1 VTSANDHL
9 IRGINLQNQGVI
21 QEARAAFEESLRLD
35 PANGPAHYSLGLL
48 ELNDGNVTAAL
59 EQTRRGIAA
68 APQFAALRYLQG
80 ALYQRTGDLEAALR
94 SFDEALVIDP
104 NYVEVLLN
112 SGALLRGSMFRHKD
126 ALERFN
132 RILQIDP
139 THAAALG
146 NCGIMLTEF
155 KQSEQAI
162 AMFEKLVQLHPEYDY
177 ALGLLLYERMH
188 ICDWR
193 EFESLTQRITDG
205 IRANKRV
212 CKTLAYM
219 AVSDSAEYHF
229 KAARIFASHYCP
241 PANEVMYK
249 GEAYG
254 HKRIHLAYV
263 SPDFREHPVGH
274 LMAGIYEQHDKSRFE
289 TIAISLSLDDQSRL
303 RARMVKAFDH
313 FIDARSMTARQI
325 AQLMRDMEV
334 DIAIDLG
341 GYTSDTRTEI
351 FSYRPAPVQVNYL
364 GYPGT
369 MGTSYYD
376 YILADRHIIPAEHQ
390 PFYSEKV
397 AYLPNA
403 YLPTDNSVQ
412 VAEHTPTRAECG
424 LPETG
429 FVFCSFSHD
438 YKISP
443 PVFDCWMRLLQQ
455 TPGSVLWLVSRGDV
469 TQSNLRREALARGIA
484 PERLVFAKRVPLVED
499 HLARYRQA
507 DLFLDTHPYNAHTT
521 AADALMVGLP
531 VVTYAGGSFP
541 SRVAGSLLQAIGV
554 PELNA
559 ADLAGYE
566 ALALALAQDPQRLTA
581 LRARILANQ
590 NTHPL
595 FDTPRFC
602 RDLEDTIAALR
613 VDTPGAQTPAQSSPL
628 SASGGAPQRKLHI
641 GGRGPSPGW
650 ELMNARPGEGVDHVG
665 NANDLSRFADNSLD
679 VIYSSH
685 VLEHLDYQDE
695 IANTLKDWLR
705 ALKPG
710 GLVQISVPDL
720 AVLARLLGDSRLDK
734 TQRFQVMR
742 MMFGGHTHEFDFH
755 QTGLT
760 EEFLTDFLQQA
771 GFVQIERVRPFG
783 LFPDNSDMP
792 YAGVLISLNM
802 QARKAAT

>member
-9 IRGINLQNQGVI
+9 IRGINLQNQGNFA
-21 QEARAAFEESLRLD
+21 EARQAFHTALRLAPD
-35 PANGPAHYSLGLL
+35 NGPAHYSLGLL
-48 ELNDGNVTAAL
+48 ELNAGNVTGAL
-59 EQTRRGIAA
+59 EQTQRGVTA
-68 APQFAALRYLQG
+68 APAFAALRYLQG
-80 ALYQRTGDLEAALR
+80 ALFQRTGDLEGALR
-94 SFDEALVIDP
+94 SFDAALAIDP
-104 NYVEVLLN
+104 NYIEVLLN
-112 SGALLRGSMFRHKD
+112 SGALLRGSMFRHKE

-155 KQSEQAI
+155 KHSEQAI
-162 AMFEKLVQLHPEYDY
+162 AMFEKLVQLHPNYDY
-177 ALGLLLYERMH
+177 GLGLLLYERMH

-193 EFESLTQRITDG
+193 DFAELSQRIIQG
-205 IRANKRV
+205 IRAGKRV
-212 CKTLAYM
+212 CKTLAFM
-219 AVSDSAEYHF
+219 AVSDSAEDHF
-229 KAARIFASHYCP
+229 KAARIFSEHYCP
-241 PANEVMYK
+241 PAQDVLHK

-254 HKRIHLAYV
+254 HAKIRLAYV

-274 LMAGIYEQHDKSRFE
+274 LMAGIYERHDKSRFE
-289 TIAISLSLDDQSRL
+289 TIAISLSVDDQSRL
-303 RARMVKAFDH
+303 RARMVNAFDH

-341 GYTSDTRTEI
+341 GFTSDTRTEI
-351 FSYRPAPVQVNYL
+351 FSYRPAPVQINYL

-369 MGTSYYD
+369 MGAPYYD
-376 YILADRHIIPAEHQ
+376 YILADRHIIPPEHQ
-390 PFYSEKV
+390 AFYSEKV
-397 AYLPNA
+397 AYLPHT

-412 VAEHTPTRAECG
+412 VSERTPTRAECG
-424 LPETG
+424 LPESG

-443 PVFDCWMRLLQQ
+443 PVFDCWMRLLLQ
-455 TPGSVLWLVSRGDV
+455 TPGSVLWLVSRGDP
-469 TQSNLRREALARGIA
+469 TQANLRREAQARGVA
-484 PERLVFAKRVPLVED
+484 PERLVFASRVPLVED

-531 VVTYAGGSFP
+531 VVTFTGSSFP
-541 SRVAGSLLQAIGV
+541 SRVAGSLLQAIGMD
-554 PELNA
+554 ELV
-559 ADLAGYE
+559 ADSLAGYE
-566 ALALALAQDPQRLTA
+566 ALALALAQDPQRLAA
-581 LRARILANQ
+581 LRARILANAK
-590 NTHPL
+590 THPL
-595 FDTPRFC
+595 FDTPQFC
-602 RDLEDTIAALR
+602 RDLEDTVAALR
-613 VDTPGAQTPAQSSPL
+613 ADAPGTQAAPLPAAATPATPL
-628 SASGGAPQRKLHI
+628 RKLHI
-641 GGRGPSPGW
+641 GGRGPAPGW
-650 ELMNARPGEGVDHVG
+650 ELMNARDGTGVDHVG

-695 IANTLKDWLR
+695 IARTLKDWLR

-720 AVLARLLGDSRLDK
+720 AVLARLLGDNRLDK
-734 TQRFQVMR
+734 AQRFHVMR
-742 MMFGGHTHEFDFH
+742 MIFGGHTHSYDYH

-760 EEFLTDFLQQA
+760 EEFLSDFLQQA

-783 LFPDNSDMP
+783 LFADNADMH
-792 YAGVLISLNM
+792 YAGLPISLNM
-802 QARKAAT
+802 QARKAVP

>member
-9 IRGINLQNQGVI
+9 IRGINLQNQGMVT
-21 QEARAAFEESLRLD
+21 EARQAFELSLRLA
-35 PANGPAHYSLGLL
+35 PSNGPAHYSLGLL
-48 ELNDGNVTAAL
+48 ELNDGNLTGAL
-59 EQTRRGIAA
+59 EQARRGIAA
-68 APQFAALRYLQG
+68 APAFAALRYLQG
-80 ALYQRTGDLEAALR
+80 ALYQRSGDLDAALR
-94 SFDEALVIDP
+94 SFDEALAIDP

-112 SGALLRGSMFRHKD
+112 SGALLRGMFRHKD

-132 RILQIDP
+132 KILTINP
-139 THAAALG
+139 EHAAALG

-155 KQSEQAI
+155 KRSEQAV
-162 AMFEKLVQLHPEYDY
+162 AMFEKLVQLHPDYDY
-177 ALGLLLYERMH
+177 GLGLLLYERMH

-193 EFESLTQRITDG
+193 DFDVLTQAITQG

-212 CKTLAYM
+212 CKTLAFM
-219 AVSDSAEYHF
+219 AISDSAEDHF
-229 KAARIFASHYCP
+229 KAARIFADHYCP
-241 PANEVMYK
+241 PAKEVLHK

-254 HKRIHLAYV
+254 HQKIRLAYV

-289 TIAISLSLDDQSRL
+289 TIAISLSQDDQSRL

-351 FSYRPAPVQVNYL
+351 FAYRPAPVQVNYL

-369 MGTSYYD
+369 MGSNYYD
-376 YILADRHIIPAEHQ
+376 YILADRHIIPVEHQ

-397 AYLPNA
+397 AYLPNT
-403 YLPTDNSVQ
+403 YLPTDNSVK
-412 VAEHTPTRAECG
+412 VSERTPTRAECG

-455 TPGSVLWLVSRGDV
+455 TPGSVLWLVSRGDP
-469 TQSNLRREALARGIA
+469 TQGNLRREAQARGVA
-484 PERLVFAKRVPLVED
+484 PERLVFASRVPLVED

-541 SRVAGSLLQAIGV
+541 SRVAGSLLQAIGMA
-554 PELNA
+554 ELNA

-566 ALALALAQDPQRLTA
+566 ALALALAHDPQRLA
-581 LRARILANQ
+581 ELRTRILANQ
-590 NTHPL
+590 KTHPL

-613 VDTPGAQTPAQSSPL
+613 VDAPGTQALTLPVGRGTA
-628 SASGGAPQRKLHI
+628 GGAPLRKLHI

-650 ELMNARPGEGVDHVG
+650 ELMGARPGEGVDHVG
-665 NANDLSRFADNSLD
+665 NANDLSRFADNTLD
-679 VIYSSH
+679 VIYSSQ
-685 VLEHLDYQDE
+685 VLAHLDYQDE

-710 GLVQISVPDL
+710 GLLQISVRDL
-720 AVLARLLGDSRLDK
+720 AVLARLLGDGRLDK
-734 TQRFQVMR
+734 AQRFQVMR
-742 MMFGGHTHEFDFH
+742 MMFGGHTHEFDYN
-755 QTGLT
+755 QSGLT
-760 EEFLTDFLQQA
+760 QEFLSDFLQQA

-783 LFPDNSDMP
+783 LFADDADMQ
-792 YAGVLISLNM
+792 YAGLPISLNM
-802 QARKAAT
+802 QARKAAS

>member
-1 VTSANDHL
+1 L
-9 IRGINLQNQGVI
+9 IRGINLQNQGNFA
-21 QEARAAFEESLRLD
+21 EARQAFHTALQLAPD
-35 PANGPAHYSLGLL
+35 NGPAHYSLGLL
-48 ELNDGNVTAAL
+48 ELNAGNVTGAL
-59 EQTRRGIAA
+59 EQAQRGVAA
-68 APQFAALRYLQG
+68 APAFAALRYLQG
-80 ALYQRTGDLEAALR
+80 ALFQRTGDLEGALR
-94 SFDEALVIDP
+94 SFDAALAIDP
-104 NYVEVLLN
+104 NYIEVLLN
-112 SGALLRGSMFRHKD
+112 SGALLRGSMFRHKE

-155 KQSEQAI
+155 KHSEQAI
-162 AMFEKLVQLHPEYDY
+162 AMFEKLVQLHPDYDY
-177 ALGLLLYERMH
+177 GLGLLLYERMH
-188 ICDWR
+188 IGDWR
-193 EFESLTQRITDG
+193 DFDGLRQRIIDG
-205 IRANKRV
+205 VRAGKRV
-212 CKTLAYM
+212 CKTLAFM
-219 AVSDSAEYHF
+219 AVSDSAEDHF
-229 KAARIFASHYCP
+229 KAARIFSEHYCP
-241 PANEVMYK
+241 PVQEMLHK

-254 HKRIHLAYV
+254 HAKIRLAYV

-274 LMAGIYEQHDKSRFE
+274 LMAGIYERHDKSRFE
-289 TIAISLSLDDQSRL
+289 TIAISLSVDDQSRL

-341 GYTSDTRTEI
+341 GFTSDTRTEI
-351 FSYRPAPVQVNYL
+351 FAYRPAPVQINYL

-369 MGTSYYD
+369 MGVPCYD

-390 PFYSEKV
+390 AFYSEKV
-397 AYLPNA
+397 AYLPHT
-403 YLPTDNSVQ
+403 YLPTDNTVQ
-412 VAEHTPTRAECG
+412 VSPNTPTRAECG

-443 PVFDCWMRLLQQ
+443 PVFDSWMRLLQQ
-455 TPGSVLWLVSRGDV
+455 TPGSVLWLVSRGDP
-469 TQSNLRREALARGIA
+469 TQANLRREAQARGVD
-484 PERLVFAKRVPLVED
+484 PSRLVFASRVPLVED

-531 VVTYAGGSFP
+531 VVTYTGGSFP
-541 SRVAGSLLQAIGV
+541 SRVAGSLLQAIGMG
-554 PELNA
+554 ELV
-559 ADLAGYE
+559 ADSLAGYE
-566 ALALALAQDPQRLTA
+566 ALALELAQDPARLAA
-581 LRARILANQ
+581 LRTRILANAK
-590 NTHPL
+590 THPL
-595 FDTPRFC
+595 FDTPQFC
-602 RDLEDTIAALR
+602 RDLEDTVAALR
-613 VDTPGAQTPAQSSPL
+613 ADAPGTQAAPLPVAATAPAAPL
-628 SASGGAPQRKLHI
+628 RKLHI
-641 GGRGPSPGW
+641 GGRGPAPGW
-650 ELMNARPGEGVDHVG
+650 ELMNAREAAGVDHVG

-695 IANTLKDWLR
+695 IARTLKDWLR

-720 AVLARLLGDSRLDK
+720 AVLARLLGDNRLDK
-734 TQRFQVMR
+734 AQRFQVMR
-742 MMFGGHTHEFDFH
+742 MIFGGHTHAYDYH

-760 EEFLTDFLQQA
+760 EEFLSDFLQQA

-783 LFPDNSDMP
+783 LFADNADMQ
-792 YAGVLISLNM
+792 YAGLPISLNM
-802 QARKAAT
+802 QARKAAP

>member
-1 VTSANDHL
+1 MTSANDHL
-9 IRGINLQNQGVI
+9 IRGINLQNQGSVT
-21 QEARAAFEESLRLD
+21 EARAAFVESLRLD
-35 PANGPAHYSLGLL
+35 PANGPGHYSLGLL
-48 ELNDGNVTAAL
+48 ELNDGNVTSAL
-59 EQTRRGIAA
+59 EQAQRGIAL
-68 APQFAALRYLQG
+68 APTFAALRYLQG
-80 ALYQRTGDLEAALR
+80 ALYQRTGDIDAALR
-94 SFDEALVIDP
+94 SFDAALAIDP

-112 SGALLRGSMFRHKD
+112 SGALLRGSLFRHKE

-132 RILQIDP
+132 RILHIDP

-155 KQSEQAI
+155 KHSEQAI
-162 AMFEKLVQLHPEYDY
+162 AMFEKLVQLHPDYDY
-177 ALGLLLYERMH
+177 GLGLLLYERMH

-193 EFESLTQRITDG
+193 DFAELSTRIVEG
-205 IRANKRV
+205 VRANKRV
-212 CKTLAYM
+212 CKTLAFM
-219 AVSDSAEYHF
+219 AISDSAEDHF
-229 KAARIFASHYCP
+229 QAARIFSSHYSP
-241 PANEVMYK
+241 PMPEVLHQ

-254 HKRIHLAYV
+254 HAKIRLAYV

-274 LMAGIYEQHDKSRFE
+274 LMAGIYEGHDKSRFE
-289 TIAISLSLDDQSRL
+289 TIAISLSVDDQSRL
-303 RARMVKAFDH
+303 RGRMVKAFDH

-341 GYTSDTRTEI
+341 GFTSDTRTEI
-351 FSYRPAPVQVNYL
+351 FAHRPAPVQINYL

-369 MGTSYYD
+369 MGAPYYD
-376 YILADRHIIPAEHQ
+376 YILADRHIIPPEHQ
-390 PFYSEKV
+390 AYYSEKV
-397 AYLPNA
+397 AYLPNT

-412 VAEHTPTRAECG
+412 VSERTPTRAECG
-424 LPETG
+424 LPESG

-455 TPGSVLWLVSRGDV
+455 TPGSVLWLVSRGDP
-469 TQSNLRREALARGIA
+469 TQANLRREAQARGVA
-484 PERLVFAKRVPLVED
+484 PERLVFASRVPLVED

-531 VVTYAGGSFP
+531 VVTYTGGSFP
-541 SRVAGSLLQAIGV
+541 SRVAGSLLHAIGMG
-554 PELNA
+554 ELV
-559 ADLAGYE
+559 ADSLQGYE
-566 ALALALAQDPQRLTA
+566 ALALALAHDPARLA
-581 LRARILANQ
+581 GLRARILANAK
-590 NTHPL
+590 THAL

-602 RDLEDTIAALR
+602 RDLEDTLVSLRADAAGTQVAPLPSDLSTPDATDAS
-613 VDTPGAQTPAQSSPL
+613 VAAEAPGAPL
-628 SASGGAPQRKLHI
+628 RRLHI
-641 GGRGPSPGW
+641 GGRGPAPGW
-650 ELMNARPGEGVDHVG
+650 ELMNARAGVGVDHVG

-695 IANTLKDWLR
+695 IARTLQDWLR

-720 AVLARLLGDSRLDK
+720 AVLARLLGDVRLDK
-734 TQRFQVMR
+734 AQRFQVMR
-742 MMFGGHTHEFDFH
+742 MIFGGHTHSFDYH

-760 EEFLTDFLQQA
+760 EEFLRDFLQQA
-771 GFVQIERVRPFG
+771 GFVQIERVRPFVIAIF
-783 LFPDNSDMP
+783 LSTH
-792 YAGVLISLNM
+792 AG
-802 QARKAAT
+802 K